1 MSQVGWYYDQGGQQA
16 GPVGQAELVEL
27 IRSGRVAPGTRV
39 WRPGLAGW
47 AAWETVAELAA
58 MAAPPPP
65 GPPPLSTQ
73 VAGADAPPHTPG
85 WGPPPGAAGAG
96 APPFSGN
103 SYAADVLTG
112 AGAGALYPKAP
123 LGGRFLAALVDAL
136 AMAPAFILGAFAV
149 LAATTGSTTMA
160 VLLGLVTFAAG
171 LWGLIYA
178 FTKDG
183 RPGGQSF
190 GKKMMGLMV
199 VHLQTNQPCDR
210 GQSALRYLVMFLLNL
225 VPYIGWLIEPIVLL
239 SAAGG
244 RRLGDSAAGTQ
255 VIEATAYRARR

>member
-27 IRSGRVAPGTRV
+27 IRSGRVAPATRV

-73 VAGADAPPHTPG
+73 PV
-85 WGPPPGAAGAG
+85 G

-103 SYAADVLTG
+103 SYAAEVLTG
-112 AGAGALYPKAP
+112 AGAGTLYPKAP
-123 LGGRFLAALVDAL
+123 LGGRFLAALVDGLVLVPAGILWVAVVAAGAGGSTAL
-136 AMAPAFILGAFAV
+136 AVVLGLAAFA
-149 LAATTGSTTMA
+149 AS
-160 VLLGLVTFAAG
+160 
-171 LWGLIYA
+171 LWAFFYA

-183 RPGGQSF
+183 RPGGQSI

-199 VHLQTNQPCDR
+199 VHLQTNQPCSR